1 MPLQTN
7 PGERMRIRIA
17 TAVASL
23 ALAASLGTAAGCRSA
38 AATAVA
44 AGVAGA
50 AIVLNDQNAE
60 AELPGS
66 LREVDGRAK
75 RVLREMGLL
84 MVDAAA
90 EDNATEL
97 EYEARSGERVV
108 HLKFERRTANT
119 TKLSISSRV
128 GTTLNYDVSHARM
141 VLERIQQ
148 QR

>member
-1 MPLQTN
+1 MY
-7 PGERMRIRIA
+7 IRVGTIV
-17 TAVASL
+17 TAL
-23 ALAASLGTAAGCRSA
+23 ALTATLGSAAGCRSA
-38 AATAVA
+38 AATAAA

-50 AIVLNDQNAE
+50 AIVLSDQNAE
-60 AELPGS
+60 AELQGT

-97 EYEARSGERVV
+97 EYEARSGDRVV

-128 GTTLNYDVSHARM
+128 GTTLDYDVSHARM
-141 VLERIQQ
+141 VLERIRQ